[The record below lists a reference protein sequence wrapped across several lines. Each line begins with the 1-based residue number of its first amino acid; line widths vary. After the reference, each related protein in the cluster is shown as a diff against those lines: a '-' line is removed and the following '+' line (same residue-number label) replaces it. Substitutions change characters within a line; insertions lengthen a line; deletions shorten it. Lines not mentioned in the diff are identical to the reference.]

1 MLVEILTKA
10 IPNDIV
16 VEHYKRQSLLQ
27 KPDEIQSSETE
38 LRQLLDFLRLE
49 VEAREKSGHQDSCV
63 RDTHDGRRD
72 RKTCATPT
80 ASVLHNESSKTKEV
94 GISLLIG
101 ADQMW
106 KLVLNDVWSH
116 DEVTG
121 LAAINTKLGWTFQGP
136 VPCDGRI
143 FKEVRAHVCVLR
155 TSCTETDVSETLQHF
170 WELDSIGISDPSTH
184 DEHGNEVVRQFT
196 ENIAFKNGRY
206 EVALPW
212 KSVNTYL
219 ADNRSVA
226 VRRLHG
232 LLRRFGSNEEL
243 LQQYDKAVR
252 QYELDD
258 HAERVNGKD
267 SAERCYYMPH
277 HAVIRESSSTTRLRV
292 VFDASSHAHGAASLN
307 ELLEKGPKINNN
319 MVKML
324 VNFRL
329 HKIGIT
335 ADVQKA
341 FLQIGIQEPDRDAL
355 RFLWFDSTP
364 MSSEHVPKIVE
375 YRMTRVPFGTTASPF
390 LLTATLQYHFKHI
403 NPALR
408 SSAMQLAENFY
419 VDDLVTGVSSSKE
432 AFRLYNEANLILSK
446 AGMKLQKWSTN
457 DDELRKYITDR
468 LDSVSAMAPTKVL
481 GLLWDTAADKLI
493 LNMESLLQILEKK
506 NDTKRCVLQTTARIF
521 DPLGW
526 LSPFVVRM
534 KVLFQRLWEHGTAWE
549 EVMPEQLR
557 HEWETW
563 SDELKCYPV
572 FSLPR
577 CELKLFLDKPSSS
590 QLHVF
595 ADASSVAYGA
605 VAYLRMEDQCGN
617 VDVQLLF
624 SKCRVAPIKRITLP
638 RLELIAAVLASR
650 VLKFLREALESR
662 QWKIEEH
669 LWTDSS
675 VALCWIQST
684 ATKWKQFVYNRVNE
698 IRQVTDPDQ
707 WHHCPGTQ
715 NPADLLTRGLSLTN
729 LRNSQL
735 WWKGPNWL
743 LRAANSWP
751 TTSDAPDSGPEDE
764 QVSSELQTN
773 VPVLVSVIREPLFS
787 AERFSSWLRMA
798 RVTAWVKRFVDNCR
812 SPTSHTEGSLTA
824 TEVQEAENIWFKQ
837 MQTDTYAKER
847 AQLEVGQ
854 DLDKTSSIRDLHP
867 FIDEKGVMRIR
878 TRLQNA
884 EVTYNEKTP
893 VLLPSNHPVTRLVI
907 LQAHK
912 TVLHGG
918 VGDTLNELRA
928 RFWVPRVRQ
937 AVKRVLRKCVIC
949 APVRAIH
956 LEHVV
961 GLTTN
966 AFLMA
971 FKRFCARRGT
981 PRIVYS
987 DNATTFKKAAR
998 ELASMHQLL
1007 RKEEVSQYCS
1017 THGITWK
1024 FIAERA
1030 PWWGGFWER
1039 LVRIVKMCLRKS
1051 LGRAC

>member
-1 MLVEILTKA
+1 MSQFDSSKHEIEA
-10 IPNDIV
+10 
-16 VEHYKRQSLLQ
+16 
-27 KPDEIQSSETE
+27 
-38 LRQLLDFLRLE
+38 LE
-49 VEAREKSGHQDSCV
+49 VPFICDHLLEPPQSQSFVQKLANEKKFIADFVSLPGL
-63 RDTHDGRRD
+63 
-72 RKTCATPT
+72 KT
-80 ASVLHNESSKTKEV
+80 EV

-143 FKEVRAHVCVLR
+143 FKEGRAHVCVLR
-155 TSCTETDVSETLQHF
+155 TSCTETDVSESLQHF

-196 ENIAFKNGRY
+196 ENIALKNGRC

-226 VRRLHG
+226 VRCLHG

-243 LQQYDKAVR
+243 LQQYDKEVR

-277 HAVIRESSSTTRLRV
+277 RAVIRESSSTTRLRV
-292 VFDASSHAHGAASLN
+292 VFDASSNAHRAASLN

-329 HKIGIT
+329 HKIAIT

-364 MSSEHVPKIVE
+364 ISSEHVPKIVE

-390 LLTATLQYHFKHI
+390 LLSATLQYHFKHI
-403 NPALR
+403 DPALR

-419 VDDLVTGVSSSKE
+419 VDDLVTGVPSSKE

-457 DDELRKYITDR
+457 DDEFRKYITDR
-468 LDSVSAMAPTKVL
+468 LDSVSAIAPTKVL

-506 NDTKRCVLQTTARIF
+506 NDTKRCVLQTAARIF

-534 KVLFQRLWEHGTAWE
+534 KVLFQRL
-549 EVMPEQLR
+549 
-557 HEWETW
+557 
-563 SDELKCYPV
+563 
-572 FSLPR
+572 
-577 CELKLFLDKPSSS
+577 CELKLLLDKPSSS

-605 VAYLRMEDQCGN
+605 A
-617 VDVQLLF
+617 
-624 SKCRVAPIKRITLP
+624 
-638 RLELIAAVLASR
+638 
-650 VLKFLREALESR
+650 
-662 QWKIEEH
+662 
-669 LWTDSS
+669 
-675 VALCWIQST
+675 
-684 ATKWKQFVYNRVNE
+684 
-698 IRQVTDPDQ
+698 
-707 WHHCPGTQ
+707 
-715 NPADLLTRGLSLTN
+715 
-729 LRNSQL
+729 
-735 WWKGPNWL
+735 
-743 LRAANSWP
+743 
-751 TTSDAPDSGPEDE
+751 
-764 QVSSELQTN
+764 
-773 VPVLVSVIREPLFS
+773 
-787 AERFSSWLRMA
+787 
-798 RVTAWVKRFVDNCR
+798 
-812 SPTSHTEGSLTA
+812 
-824 TEVQEAENIWFKQ
+824 
-837 MQTDTYAKER
+837 DTYAKGR

-867 FIDEKGVMRIR
+867 FIDEKSIMRIR

-884 EVTYNEKTP
+884 DVTYNEKTP

-918 VGDTLNELRA
+918 VDTLD
-928 RFWVPRVRQ
+928 
-937 AVKRVLRKCVIC
+937 
-949 APVRAIH
+949 VRAGRTGVFE
-956 LEHVV
+956 L
-961 GLTTN
+961 GLIVWREALRLADLGP
-966 AFLMA
+966 AFDGVA
-971 FKRFCARRGT
+971 QRW
-981 PRIVYS
+981 
-987 DNATTFKKAAR
+987 
-998 ELASMHQLL
+998 LL
-1007 RKEEVSQYCS
+1007 
-1017 THGITWK
+1017 
-1024 FIAERA
+1024 
-1030 PWWGGFWER
+1030 PP
-1039 LVRIVKMCLRKS
+1039 
-1051 LGRAC
+1051 